1 VTPLKDK
8 VRNALDEARMLVLCA
23 QILLGFKFHSAFH
36 PQFEQLALHAR
47 WLMVLSLGVLL
58 IAFMLLLLPTTFHR
72 LVEGGEDTGRM
83 HRTTGVL
90 IAAALVPFAASLALD
105 FGVALEKTFGPGAG
119 VAAGIAVAAAALFL
133 WYGLE
138 MLHKRDGA
146 KPMRAQPDE
155 KTPLKD
161 KIQQVLVEARI
172 ILPGAQAM
180 LGFQLA
186 AYFTEAFEKLSM
198 TSRIVH
204 TASALCIGLTILLL
218 MTPPAYHRIVNGGED
233 TPDFDRF
240 AGHFVLGALVPLA
253 LGLGSESFV
262 FMMRAFQDTTLA
274 IVASALTTLC
284 LLAVWFLLPI
294 AMRAGRQ
301 PRRAAAAAE

>member
-8 VRNALDEARMLVLCA
+8 VRTALDEAR
-23 QILLGFKFHSAFH
+23 IHSAFH
-36 PQFEQLALHAR
+36 AQFEQLAVHAR
-47 WLMVLSLGVLL
+47 WLLALSLGVLL

-83 HRTTGVL
+83 HRFTGTATT
-90 IAAALVPFAASLALD
+90 IALVPFAAALALD
-105 FGVALEKTFGPGAG
+105 FGVALEKAFGPGAG
-119 VAAGIAVAAAALFL
+119 AAAGAGIAVVALFL

-138 MLHKRDGA
+138 MLHKREGA

-155 KTPLKD
+155 KTALKD

-186 AYFTEAFEKLSM
+186 AYFTEAFDKLPM
-198 TSRIVH
+198 TARIVH
-204 TASALCIGLTILLL
+204 TASALFIGLTILLL

-233 TPDFDRF
+233 TRDFDRF
-240 AGHFVLGALVPLA
+240 AGRFVLAALVPLA
-253 LGLGSESFV
+253 LGLGSEAFV
-262 FMMRAFQDTTLA
+262 FMVRAFQDAMLA
-274 IVASALTTLC
+274 IAASVLTPLC
-284 LLAVWFLLPI
+284 LLAVWFALPL
-294 AMRAGRQ
+294 AMRNARQ
-301 PRRAAAAAE
+301 ERTASAAAGE